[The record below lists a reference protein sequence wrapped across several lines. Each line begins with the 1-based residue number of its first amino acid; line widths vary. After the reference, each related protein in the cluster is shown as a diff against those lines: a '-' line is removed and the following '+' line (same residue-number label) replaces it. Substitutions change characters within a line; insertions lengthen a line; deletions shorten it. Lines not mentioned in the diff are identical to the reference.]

1 MNFIHATTS
10 STLLVLAALAALT
23 APNAARAEPL
33 VYEID
38 PTHTYPSFEADHL
51 GGLSTWRGKFNRTTG
66 KVTLD
71 KAAGNGSIE
80 VFVDI
85 DSIDFGNDEMNVQAK
100 KGDLFDAEKFPQAT
114 YVAKLEG
121 FKDGVP
127 TRAVG
132 ELTLLGV
139 TRPVVLAI
147 TSFKCMP
154 HPMLKREVCGADAHA
169 SFQRDEFGITAGKD
183 YGFGMQVTL
192 RIQVEA
198 VLAK

>member
-1 MNFIHATTS
+1 MNLIHATTL
-10 STLLVLAALAALT
+10 STLLALATVA

-38 PTHTYPSFEADHL
+38 PAHTYPSFEADHM
-51 GGLSTWRGKFNRTTG
+51 GGLSTWRGKFNRTAG

-80 VFVDI
+80 VSVDI
-85 DSIDFGNDEMNVQAK
+85 DSIDFGNDEMNAQAK
-100 KGDLFDAEKFPQAT
+100 KIDLFDATEFPNAT

-127 TRAVG
+127 SRAVG
-132 ELTLLGV
+132 DLTLRGV
-139 TRPVVLAI
+139 TRPLVLAI
-147 TSFKCMP
+147 KSFKCLP
-154 HPMLKREVCGADAHA
+154 HPMLKREVCGADAQA

-192 RIQVEA
+192 RIQIEA